1 MSLET
6 AARAVEHWALDVRE
20 IGLVAQRENAVYR
33 VATEDDTHFALR
45 LHRKGYQTD
54 AALLSELHWM
64 QHLKAAAIDVPEPI
78 PTTTGTLLSWE
89 DGFAVDLLSWLE
101 GQPLGSISTP
111 LDVADRN
118 ATFFAMGALMARVHA
133 ASDAWTPPD
142 GFVRSAWDLDGLI
155 GETPLWG
162 RYWENPALTAD
173 QAELLIALRAI
184 ARRQLSTHT
193 LDVGLIHADMV
204 PENVLVAPHGLQ
216 LIDFDDS
223 GYGYRLFDIATAAL
237 KYRAEPDIDTL
248 TQSLINGYHSVRPLD
263 VTLLPL
269 FMLLRA
275 QTYLGWIMQRINE
288 PGAAARQ
295 DRLIAATFD
304 MATAYQATYRDQ
316 TGELP

>member
-20 IGLVAQRENAVYR
+20 ITLFAQRENAVYR
-33 VATEDDTHFALR
+33 VINEDDTHFALR

-64 QHLKAAAIDVPEPI
+64 QHLKAVGIDVPDPI
-78 PTTTGTLLSWE
+78 PTATGTLLTRE
-89 DGFAVDLLSWLE
+89 DGYAVDLLSWLE
-101 GQPLGSISTP
+101 GQPLGRSSTP
-111 LDVADRN
+111 LEVADRN

-133 ASDAWTPPD
+133 TSDAWRPPD
-142 GFVRSAWDLDGLI
+142 GFERSAWDLGGLI

-173 QAELLIALRAI
+173 QAQLLKALRAT
-184 ARRQLSTHT
+184 ARHHLSAHT

-223 GYGYRLFDIATAAL
+223 GYGYRLFDIATAIL

-248 TQSLINGYHSVRPLD
+248 TQALINGYHSVRPLD

-275 QTYLGWIMQRINE
+275 QSYLGWIMQRIDE
-288 PGAAARQ
+288 PGARERQARMI
-295 DRLIAATFD
+295 DTT
-304 MATAYQATYRDQ
+304 MALAQKYKAGLT
-316 TGELP
+316 